1 MNKKLVHSKRSQS
14 GFTLL
19 ETMAVLI
26 MVGILAAMA
35 IPSYLGLLNRQRLN
49 TAQRQVYEI
58 MRSAQANTKREK
70 VGWAACF
77 YDDKTRVLWSINRL
91 PESSGAWDCTKATN
105 WEPLIGENSK
115 LIAINSTYTTLRQN
129 PSSSGYYRV
138 RFRFDGALDTV
149 DGGAGN
155 QKGKIALAV
164 RNEPNG
170 IKRCVVVSTL
180 LGALRTDKDNDCTR

>member
-26 MVGILAAMA
+26 MVGILAAIA

-58 MRSAQANTKREK
+58 MRSAQANTKRER

-77 YDDKTRVLWSINRL
+77 YNDKTRVLWSINRL
-91 PESSGAWDCTKATN
+91 PENSGAWDCTKSTN

-115 LIAINSTYTTLRQN
+115 SITIETDKKYTTLT
-129 PSSSGYYRV
+129 PDPADYYQV
-138 RFRFDGALDTV
+138 PFRYDGAVPAVTNLRVT
-149 DGGAGN
+149 
-155 QKGKIALAV
+155 LAI
-164 RNEPNG
+164 RNETNG
-170 IKRCVVVSTL
+170 IKRCVIVSTL
-180 LGALRTDKDNDCTR
+180 LGALRNAQDKKCEPE

>member
-26 MVGILAAMA
+26 MVGILAAIA
-35 IPSYLGLLNRQRLN
+35 IPSYLGMLNRQRLN

-58 MRSAQANTKREK
+58 MRSAQANAKQQKTL
-70 VGWAACF
+70 WAACL

-138 RFRFDGALDTV
+138 RFRFDGALDT
-149 DGGAGN
+149 DEGGAN
-155 QKGKIALAV
+155 QLGKATLAV
-164 RNEPNG
+164 RNETNG
-170 IKRCVVVSTL
+170 IKRCVIVSTL
-180 LGALRTDKDNDCTR
+180 LGALRTDQDKGCT